1 MQLRFFIPGERFFLP
16 FMTSQRDLLTD
27 RRQLSCACFLHDWI
41 TSLQGKFKP
50 FCKYAKSFN
59 SDDFDYEELDRS
71 DYVFMRWKV
80 SWPQADPVCSFH
92 LPEPPLLTAPLS
104 SGCKRNSSWSQTTP
118 SKTSAEPPLLASITS
133 VSRSPQ
139 LRSRGTTTTGA
150 QNGKL
155 SSQSMSWKIP
165 DVPLIVLFF
174 FVVVAFCRYQSLI
187 LNNVRERSIPIYEFR
202 WQRHTPKHLFK
213 EGKVLA
219 VPGLVIKMVTRG
231 ATSGCVTAGV
241 QPFFFAVRESTWTQT
256 LLAKLK
262 TGLKGGR
269 RERERRV
276 ERLRGLQELEAVEH
290 IWKISRILL
299 LKCCPVPFLPFFV
312 CVCYVNNCEGQRSL
326 VVRWVKFQFNYFL
339 FNLCIPSYWIFFSV
353 NLMPLK

>member
-1 MQLRFFIPGERFFLP
+1 MESITCVMQLRFFHSWGDILLP

-27 RRQLSCACFLHDWI
+27 CFLHDWI

-80 SWPQADPVCSFH
+80 SWPQPDPVCSLH
-92 LPEPPLLTAPLS
+92 LPEPPHLTASLCLP
-104 SGCKRNSSWSQTTP
+104 GCKRNSSWSQTTP

-155 SSQSMSWKIP
+155 LSQSMSWKIP
-165 DVPLIVLFF
+165 DVPLIGIFF
-174 FVVVAFCRYQSLI
+174 VVVVAFCRYQSLI

-202 WQRHTPKHLFK
+202 WRRHTHKHLIK

-219 VPGLVIKMVTRG
+219 VPGLVIKMATRG
-231 ATSGCVTAGV
+231 ATSDCVTAGV
-241 QPFFFAVRESTWTQT
+241 QPFFFAVRESTCTQT

-262 TGLKGGR
+262 TGLQGGR
-269 RERERRV
+269 RETEG
-276 ERLRGLQELEAVEH
+276 EGEELKDWGVCKS
-290 IWKISRILL
+290 WKQWNTSEKYLE
-299 LKCCPVPFLPFFV
+299 CCF
-312 CVCYVNNCEGQRSL
+312 
-326 VVRWVKFQFNYFL
+326 
-339 FNLCIPSYWIFFSV
+339 
-353 NLMPLK
+353 